1 MIAAMFLVT
10 ALMSY
15 IFTSTQDEG
24 VGGGEEDE
32 EGEETKAR
40 GKGKAT
46 PTTAVSNEGAADSDM
61 TEPQKSSATRTK
73 RTVDAA
79 GKRSFAPLKFAHM
92 RMCFLERCIQDGY
105 LYLLL

>member
-46 PTTAVSNEGAADSDM
+46 PTTAVSNAGATDSDM
-61 TEPQKSSATRTK
+61 ARLGKIGATRTK
-73 RTVDAA
+73 RTVEAA
-79 GKRSFAPLKFAHM
+79 GERSFAPYLKF
-92 RMCFLERCIQDGY
+92 
-105 LYLLL
+105 

>member
-10 ALMSY
+10 AFMSY
-15 IFTSTQDEG
+15 IVTSTQDEG
-24 VGGGEEDE
+24 VGGGEDE
-32 EGEETKAR
+32 EGDAKAR

-61 TEPQKSSATRTK
+61 PGPVKSSATRTK

-79 GKRSFAPLKFAHM
+79 GKRSFAP
-92 RMCFLERCIQDGY
+92 Y
-105 LYLLL
+105 LNPCSH

>member
-1 MIAAMFLVT
+1 MFLVT

-15 IFTSTQDEG
+15 IVTSTQDEG
-24 VGGGEEDE
+24 VGGGE

-61 TEPQKSSATRTK
+61 AGLGKSSATRTK

-79 GKRSFAPLKFAHM
+79 GKRLFAP
-92 RMCFLERCIQDGY
+92 Y
-105 LYLLL
+105 LNPCSH